1 MSFESEIAIALATIG
16 AAVLAGISWN
26 TLGIWQVYRESGI
39 KAVDWLKVRKNV
51 IIGVILGVIAYGVV
65 LGGGASLGA
74 ITSFDTFI
82 AVVIAF
88 FPLIIIAEKIFTKKT
103 VSSVPVAKVAG

>member
-1 MSFESEIAIALATIG
+1 MSFENEFAVALATIG
-16 AAVLAGISWN
+16 AAILAGVAWN
-26 TLGIWQVYRESGI
+26 TLGIWQVYRETGI

-51 IIGVILGVIAYGVV
+51 VIGTILGVIAYGVV
-65 LGGGASLGA
+65 LGGRASIGA

-82 AVVIAF
+82 AAVIAF

-103 VSSVPVAKVAG
+103 DSSVPVAKTA